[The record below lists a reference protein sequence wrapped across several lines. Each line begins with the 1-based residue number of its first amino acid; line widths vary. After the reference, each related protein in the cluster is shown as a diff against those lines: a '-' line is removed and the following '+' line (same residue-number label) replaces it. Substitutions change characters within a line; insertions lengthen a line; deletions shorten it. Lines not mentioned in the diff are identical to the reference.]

1 MRFSAD
7 VGYSFL
13 TLVHTRFCLVQDIK
27 PKKKTKDK
35 KAGADGKKAKKETEE
50 KWKW

>member
-1 MRFSAD
+1 MRFSAEI
-7 VGYSFL
+7 GHSSL
-13 TLVHTRFCLVQDIK
+13 TLVHTPFCLVQDIK

-35 KAGADGKKAKKETEE
+35 KAGADGKKDKKETEE